1 MLKSVETIGAKDH
14 AEAIAIFRAQVI
26 APMCV
31 GKLGRGE
38 RAELL
43 TALSEQTFMPPGADT
58 SRCYAAPTI
67 ERWLYRY
74 RRGGL
79 EALKPVSRERGA
91 ALVLT
96 DAQRVLLVQI
106 REQHPSASA
115 ELIVSTL
122 EHDGRLTAGTVSPNT
137 VRRLFR
143 LNGLDKKSA
152 RAAARGSIRRRWQ
165 AECVNDVWHADV
177 CHGPALSVDGR
188 SVPLRIHALL
198 DDHSRR
204 IIAIQACVTE
214 RESEMLMLLVK
225 ALRLHDAPAT
235 LYLDNGA
242 TYSGDALKTVCARLG
257 IALVHAKPYDPEA
270 RGKMER
276 FWRTLREGCLDH
288 LGPMT
293 SLHDVQV
300 RLLAYVDKRYQI
312 APHASL
318 MGRSPLEVYEHERPS
333 GAPNMTEAR
342 LAHAMTVHGTR
353 RVRRDGTLELGGVT
367 WETTI
372 GFLAGRNVVVG
383 RSLLDPTSAPWIEH
397 EEQRFALHRVDP
409 VANAKRTRTPISAHR
424 AKRGID
430 VPFDPTSALLDAM
443 LGRKAGQP

>member
-1 MLKSVETIGAKDH
+1 
-14 AEAIAIFRAQVI
+14 
-26 APMCV
+26 
-31 GKLGRGE
+31 
-38 RAELL
+38 
-43 TALSEQTFMPPGADT
+43 
-58 SRCYAAPTI
+58 
-67 ERWLYRY
+67 
-74 RRGGL
+74 
-79 EALKPVSRERGA
+79 
-91 ALVLT
+91 
-96 DAQRVLLVQI
+96 
-106 REQHPSASA
+106 
-115 ELIVSTL
+115 L

-143 LNGLDKKSA
+143 LNGLDKRSA

-165 AECVNDVWHADV
+165 AECVNDVWQADV

-204 IIAIQACVTE
+204 IIAIQACATE

-225 ALRLHDAPAT
+225 ALRLHDAPTT

-300 RLLAYVDKRYQI
+300 RLLAYVDKRYQV

-318 MGRSPLEVYEHERPS
+318 MGRSPLAVYEHERPS
-333 GAPNMTEAR
+333 GAPQMTEAK
-342 LAHAMTVHGTR
+342 LAHALTVHGTR

-383 RSLLDPTSAPWIEH
+383 RSLLDPTSAPWLEH

-409 VANAKRTRTPISAHR
+409 IANAKRTRSPVSAHR
-424 AKRGID
+424 PKRGID
-430 VPFDPTSALLDAM
+430 VAFDPTSALLGAM
-443 LGRKAGQP
+443 LGRKAGEP